1 MLQQDI
7 SRQEQIWRLQQENKS
22 LLVEVDQ
29 CRLVAELARDQSDM
43 LIKSV
48 NILTSDFPL
57 DTFLGHVYL

>member
-1 MLQQDI
+1 MQPQDI

-57 DTFLGHVYL
+57 DTF

>member
-1 MLQQDI
+1 MQQQDI